1 MVFINSHPQPILPMG
16 KITMRTKQLFP
27 RAPPLSC
34 KFMQK
39 CNRYCPINIHRV
51 ARFCRAEWN
60 RNRKRERE
68 KIKGDEKE
76 KEG

>member
-1 MVFINSHPQPILPMG
+1 MG
-16 KITMRTKQLFP
+16 TKQLFP

-51 ARFCRAEWN
+51 ARFCRGEWN

-68 KIKGDEKE
+68 KTKSVRERERGLKWALIPKLCFG
-76 KEG
+76 GN